1 MSEHTKFSY
10 SFSFSKNTCDNL
22 RYYKK
27 TNGDH
32 QINEVSEKFII
43 SFIEKSTTT
52 LNTLKRGRPHTK
64 KDSKEKY
71 IPFNFSFL
79 QSTIDVI
86 REYKKVSKNSLDAAL
101 QNHLN
106 LQLPVRIG

>member
-32 QINEVSEKFII
+32 KINEVSEKFIL
-43 SFIEKSTTT
+43 SFIEKSSKIDSP
-52 LNTLKRGRPHTK
+52 KRGRPHKK
-64 KDSKEKY
+64 KDSKDKY
-71 IPFNFSFL
+71 MPFNFSFL
-79 QSTIDVI
+79 KNTIQAI
-86 REYKKVSKNSLDAAL
+86 QEYKKSSKKNSLDAAL

-106 LQLPVRIG
+106 LQIPVRVG